1 MLNRITVKLPVD
13 GLLFWKLTGREA
25 LSEAF
30 AFSLTVLGTDARID
44 RSQLLGQPV
53 TVNVPTQGIAGGT
66 RHFNGKITRV
76 AASATEM
83 SGTRYA
89 VYRLT
94 VEPDVWPMKR
104 DRNLRIFQEQTVP
117 QIVKTLLGEYQ
128 VNLEDR
134 LTGSY
139 RSWGYCVQYQESSFD
154 FISRLMELEGIAYHF
169 SHEADR
175 HVMVLTD
182 AATEHQPFS
191 GYETIPYHPTPSGG
205 STSEEGISQWALEDS
220 VTPGIYSLD
229 DYDFRK
235 PNAWLFQARQ
245 NPASPQPGSI
255 DVYDWPGRFVEHGHG
270 EYYARIRQERWQVEH
285 QQIQATATATGIA
298 PGHTFAL
305 YNAPFFSDNG
315 EYLTTEA
322 NYFLEENRYASGSD
336 GETVHRTDFT
346 VIPSSVVFRP
356 APVTAWPKT
365 HGPQTA
371 KVVGPQGESIWTDK
385 YGRIKVKFHWDRQAK
400 GDDTS
405 SCWVRVS
412 SAWAGQGFGGVQIP
426 RVGDEVVIDFIN
438 GDPDRPIV
446 TGRVYNEASMPPWS
460 LPAAATQMGFLSRS
474 KDGSVDN
481 ANALRF
487 EDKAGEE
494 QVWIQAERNLD
505 VHVKNDASHSIGSN
519 HSHYVRKNAL
529 HRVEANQTH
538 VVKGQTENLTGKG
551 KLDAAVEQFIIA
563 SGTQLRLVSGD
574 SAIELNANGK
584 INLIGK
590 SFNFFVEEDGHI
602 TTGGKLHLNTDGTPA
617 PTAAPGSGH
626 KGDIH
631 TAVERFFSPQ
641 SGVKHAAPVATATA
655 SPPAQKPI
663 AKYKAPPPLKG
674 DYVYSNEKSKKL
686 FMPFSDGVI
695 KKINSS
701 PKMQQDLKKL
711 LDDEWNIAPNVPG
724 SGSWTDTDNKLM
736 VLDPEHMANDDEGV
750 ITLAHELGHA
760 TSPYTQDL
768 TSRTNFVN
776 SMLNDEGYATLN
788 EIEVRR
794 EIYHNMGVD
803 IGSVS
808 GSQNEI
814 KYIKIFK
821 DMDSGKITR
830 NAASKAIGEI
840 YRRGEVASSSLTDE
854 VYEEHYG
861 KMYDAK
867 KSKP

>member
-1 MLNRITVKLPVD
+1 MANRITATLPVG
-13 GLLFWKLTGREA
+13 GLLFWKLSGREA
-25 LSEAF
+25 LSESFTLA
-30 AFSLTVLGTDARID
+30 LTVLGTDARAD
-44 RSQLLGQPV
+44 RSKLLGQSA
-53 TVNVPTQGIAGGT
+53 TINIPTQGTGT
-66 RHFNGKITRV
+66 RYINGKITRV
-76 AASATEM
+76 AVSAVEL

-89 VYRLT
+89 VYQLT
-94 VEPDVWPMKR
+94 VEPDLWPMKR
-104 DRNLRIFQEQTVP
+104 DRNLRIFQGQTAP

-128 VNLEDR
+128 VNVEDK

-139 RSWGYCVQYQESSFD
+139 RTWDYCVQYQESSLD

-169 SHEADR
+169 RHEADR
-175 HVMVLTD
+175 HVLVLTD

-191 GYETIPYHPTPSGG
+191 GYETIPYHQTPSGG
-205 STSEEGISQWALEDS
+205 STDEEGISQWALEDS

-285 QQIQATATATGIA
+285 QQIQGTATAVGVA
-298 PGHTFAL
+298 PGNTFAL

-322 NYFLEENRYASGSD
+322 NYFFEENRYASGSD
-336 GETVHRTDFT
+336 GETVHRIDFT

-356 APVTAWPKT
+356 AAVTAWPKT
-365 HGPQTA
+365 YGPQTA

-385 YGRIKVKFHWDRQAK
+385 YGRVKVKFHWDRLAK

-446 TGRVYNEASMPPWS
+446 TGRVYNEASMPPWA

-494 QVWIQAERNLD
+494 QVWIQAERNMD
-505 VHVKNDASHSIGSN
+505 VHVKNDASRSIGSN
-519 HSHYVRKNAL
+519 HSHYVRKNEL
-529 HRVEANQTH
+529 YRVETNQTQA
-538 VVKGQTENLTGKG
+538 VKGQTEILTGKG
-551 KLDAAVEQFIIA
+551 KLDAVVEQFILA
-563 SGTQLRLVSGD
+563 SGTQLRLVSGH

-602 TTGGKLHLNTDGTPA
+602 TTGGKLHLNAPGTKA
-617 PTAAPGSGH
+617 PTTAPGADH
-626 KGDIH
+626 KGNINS
-631 TAVERFFSPQ
+631 AVQAKFSPQ
-641 SGVKHAAPVATATA
+641 GNVQHAAPVAAA
-655 SPPAQKPI
+655 PAGAAKPVT
-663 AKYKAPPPLKG
+663 KYKAPPPLKG
-674 DYVYSNEKSKKL
+674 DYVFSNEKSKSQ
-686 FMPFSDGVI
+686 FMPFSDGVV

-701 PKMQQDLKKL
+701 PKMQSDLKKL
-711 LDDEWNIAPNVPG
+711 MDDQWNISPNVPG
-724 SGSWTDTDNKLM
+724 GGSWTDTKNKVM
-736 VLDPEHMANDDEGV
+736 VLDPESMADDNEAV
-750 ITLAHELGHA
+750 MTLAHEVGHA
-760 TSPYTQDL
+760 TSPYKNDF
-768 TSRTNFVN
+768 SSKSNFVN
-776 SMLNDEGYATLN
+776 GMLKDEGQATLN
-788 EIEVRR
+788 EIQVRR
-794 EIYHNMGVD
+794 EIYHNSGID
-803 IGSVS
+803 IGSMTDS
-808 GSQNEI
+808 SNEM
-814 KYIKIFK
+814 KYIQAFK

-830 NAASKAIGEI
+830 DEASKAIGEI
-840 YRRGEVASSSLTDE
+840 YRRGEVASGSTTNE
-854 VYEEHYG
+854 VYEDHYG
-861 KMYDAK
+861 NMYDDYMQGKA
-867 KSKP
+867 PH